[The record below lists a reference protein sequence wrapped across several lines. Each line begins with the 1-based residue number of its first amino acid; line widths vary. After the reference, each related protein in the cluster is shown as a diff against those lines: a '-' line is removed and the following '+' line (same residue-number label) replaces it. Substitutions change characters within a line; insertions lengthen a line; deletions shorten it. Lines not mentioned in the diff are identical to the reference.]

1 MIFSVKIQLFQREK
15 FSSCFSPCDPRI
27 LSDASLLP
35 AYYLSDQHISQTTV
49 LLKSHR
55 ALQMRNVFS
64 LMILNFPRS
73 LGVVTAPWSIQNQT
87 GSKHDSDFNHLT
99 SASFPEKAGCGF
111 EIIQEAASVLLGP
124 ILNLGCFSFLI
135 LLLYFMLRKIYVL
148 WEKTRSFKRWAVGSI
163 KHTLLISDHSLS
175 NLQNFTIYKNRNS
188 FWNFLNALKLTW
200 SRNKKTFSRNRRIR
214 TALCVEY
221 FLTVSLC
228 EWCLFI

>member
-1 MIFSVKIQLFQREK
+1 
-15 FSSCFSPCDPRI
+15 
-27 LSDASLLP
+27 
-35 AYYLSDQHISQTTV
+35 
-49 LLKSHR
+49 
-55 ALQMRNVFS
+55 MRNVFS

-73 LGVVTAPWSIQNQT
+73 LGVVTAPWSIQNQS

-99 SASFPEKAGCGF
+99 SASFPEKPGCGF
-111 EIIQEAASVLLGP
+111 ERIQEAASVLLGP

-175 NLQNFTIYKNRNS
+175 NLQNFTIYKNNRNS
-188 FWNFLNALKLTW
+188 FWNFLNASKLTW
-200 SRNKKTFSRNRRIR
+200 CIVWTKRPFLRNRRIR
-214 TALCVEY
+214 SALCVEY